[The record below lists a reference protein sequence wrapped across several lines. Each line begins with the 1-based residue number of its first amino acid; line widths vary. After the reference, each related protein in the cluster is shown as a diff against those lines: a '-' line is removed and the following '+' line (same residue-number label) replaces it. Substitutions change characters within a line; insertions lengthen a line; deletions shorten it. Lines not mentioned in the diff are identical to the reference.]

1 MSRRT
6 SVGVVL
12 SAVLAMSSISA
23 VAAQDYEITSDPVTL
38 VVWDGE
44 TGDAPNIMLDQLNAE
59 FEEMYPNV
67 TIERLTKSFEDLT
80 ATLPLAVS
88 DPNPPDIVP
97 VNYGWTQ
104 MGAFVEA
111 GHLLPLD
118 VYAEQS
124 GWRDR
129 VPASFIKPHT
139 FSSDG
144 QKFGG
149 DTLYSFSYAGQWVGV
164 YYNKEKLAALG
175 LDVPTTC
182 DEFIAAIDTALEA
195 GELPVQAGFLEK
207 WPATHVW
214 EPFENAIVD
223 KEWARD
229 FVYGDND
236 ASFDIPGNIE
246 AATIVQDL
254 AERGAFGSNFNG
266 VSVDDAV
273 NQFTAGNG
281 LFFIQGTWFSK
292 GIYDAMGDNVGMFI
306 LPRCDGGDP
315 VATASPGYGYSITA
329 RSANPD
335 VAAAYLDYITG
346 ERAAQILVENGS
358 LPAITVDDPGGN
370 PLFSDILAGWRVLSE
385 TDGMVPFQDWAAP
398 PLLQNLSV
406 AIQELMDGRIT
417 PQEMVDRVQT
427 DYADFYADR

>member
-1 MSRRT
+1 MARKSLGIILAAGLVAT
-6 SVGVVL
+6 AA
-12 SAVLAMSSISA
+12 SAAW
-23 VAAQDYEITSDPVTL
+23 AQEYDITSDPVTL

-44 TGDAPNIMLDQLNAE
+44 TGDAPNIMLDELNAQ
-59 FEEMYPNV
+59 FQEMYPNV
-67 TIERLTKSFEDLT
+67 TIERVTKSFEDLT

-104 MGAFVEA
+104 MGAMVEA
-111 GHLLPLD
+111 GLLLPLD
-118 VYAEQS
+118 PYAEQY

-175 LDVPTTC
+175 LEVPQTC
-182 DEFIAAIDTALEA
+182 DEFIAAIDAALEA

-207 WPATHVW
+207 WPSTHVW
-214 EPFENAIVD
+214 EPFENAVVD

-236 ASFDIPGNIE
+236 ASFDIPENIE
-246 AATIVQDL
+246 VATTLQDL
-254 AERGAFGSNFNG
+254 AARGAFGENFNG

-281 LFFIQGTWFSK
+281 VFFIQGTWFSK
-292 GIYDAMGDNVGMFI
+292 GIYDAMGDNVGIFI

-329 RSANPD
+329 GSDNPD
-335 VAAAYLDYITG
+335 VAAAYLDFITG

-358 LPAITVDDPGGN
+358 LPAITVEDPGTN
-370 PLFSDILAGWRVLSE
+370 PLLSDILAGWNVLSE

-406 AIQELMDGRIT
+406 AIQELMEGRIT
-417 PQEMVDRVQT
+417 PDEMVDRVQA
-427 DYADFYADR
+427 DYESFYADR

>member
-1 MSRRT
+1 MAVALTT
-6 SVGVVL
+6 SVG
-12 SAVLAMSSISA
+12 SAVS
-23 VAAQDYEITSDPVTL
+23 AQDYDITTEPVTL

-44 TGDAPNIMLDQLNAE
+44 TGDAPNIMLDQLNADFQE
-59 FEEMYPNV
+59 LYPNV
-67 TIERLTKSFEDLT
+67 TIERVTKSFEDLT

-104 MGAFVEA
+104 MGPMVEA
-111 GHLLPLD
+111 GHLLPLND
-118 VYAEQS
+118 YADMY
-124 GWRDR
+124 GWFDR

-139 FSSDG
+139 FSADG
-144 QKFGG
+144 TKFGG
-149 DTLYSFSYAGQWVGV
+149 DTLFSFSYAGQWVGV

-175 LDVPTTC
+175 LEVPQTC
-182 DEFIAAIDTALEA
+182 EEFYSAIDAALEA

-207 WPATHVW
+207 WPSTHVW
-214 EPFENAIVD
+214 EPFENAVVD
-223 KEWARD
+223 KQWARD

-236 ASFDIPGNIE
+236 AAFDIPENVE
-246 AATIVQDL
+246 VATRLQDL
-254 AERGAFGSNFNG
+254 AQRGAFGDNFNG

-281 LFFIQGTWFSK
+281 VFFIQGTWFSK

-329 RSANPD
+329 RSENPD
-335 VAAAYLDYITG
+335 VAAAYLDFITSD
-346 ERAAQILVENGS
+346 RAAQILVENGS
-358 LPAITVDDPGGN
+358 LPAIAVEDPGGN
-370 PLFSDILAGWRVLSE
+370 PLFSDILAGWKVLSD

-406 AIQELMDGRIT
+406 AIQELMDGQIT
-417 PQEMVDRVQT
+417 PEEMVERVQA
-427 DYADFYADR
+427 DYASFYAER